1 VVGVWKCMQER
12 STTKEVNERNAVERV
27 GEEVRKEL
35 SVEKRKG
42 NGCFWLCEQDVRCKK
57 CSTTS
62 GTSEV
67 KWRERDGAKRN
78 EASGMNE
85 RGTRRVTQE

>member
-12 STTKEVNERNAVERV
+12 STTKEENERNAVERV
-27 GEEVRKEL
+27 ERREKKGQREVG
-35 SVEKRKG
+35 V
-42 NGCFWLCEQDVRCKK
+42 QDVRCKK
-57 CSTTS
+57 CSTKS

-85 RGTRRVTQE
+85 RGTRRET

>member
-1 VVGVWKCMQER
+1 MEVVGVWKCMQER
-12 STTKEVNERNAVERV
+12 STTKEENERNAVERV
-27 GEEVRKEL
+27 ERKE
-35 SVEKRKG
+35 KRVQRSE
-42 NGCFWLCEQDVRCKK
+42 EQQDLRCKK

-85 RGTRRVTQE
+85 RGTRRET

>member
-1 VVGVWKCMQER
+1 VWKCMQER

-27 GEEVRKEL
+27 ERR
-35 SVEKRKG
+35 EKKG
-42 NGCFWLCEQDVRCKK
+42 QRRVGVQDVRCKK

-78 EASGMNE
+78 EASEMNE
-85 RGTRRVTQE
+85 RGTRRET